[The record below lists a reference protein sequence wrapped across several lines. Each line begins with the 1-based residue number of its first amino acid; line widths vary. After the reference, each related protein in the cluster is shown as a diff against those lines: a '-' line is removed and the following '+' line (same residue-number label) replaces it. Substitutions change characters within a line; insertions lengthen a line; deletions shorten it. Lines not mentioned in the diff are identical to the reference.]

1 MVNGIE
7 KQFGNVL
14 MIHQAL
20 GRGAG
25 QFSPERA
32 TGCRTDVMVELGNLL
47 VRLLPR
53 CTQETISGTVLK
65 MVDKAIYLKNA
76 MSEEQALYHCL
87 WNDYGE
93 EYKENCVEVTNEDEM
108 GRILLCTFPGLTRTI
123 KKDNQVS
130 EVLVVKA
137 RAMLESAFEM
147 EE

>member
-1 MVNGIE
+1 MVKRIE

-32 TGCRTDVMVELGNLL
+32 TDRRTDVMVELGNLL

-93 EYKENCVEVTNEDEM
+93 EYKENYVE
-108 GRILLCTFPGLTRTI
+108 
-123 KKDNQVS
+123 
-130 EVLVVKA
+130 
-137 RAMLESAFEM
+137 
-147 EE
+147 